1 MRIFLFLLFLGLSS
15 VASAQLK
22 TFLLEGQ
29 VVDQN
34 NKPIPDVYVVN
45 LSNMEKDISRSNGVF
60 SFWVAPSDTLVLS
73 HISYNRKK
81 ISVTSLLVNPIVR
94 LQSESVDIPEV
105 RVSPDQLSDIDRA
118 NKNLQFMQEYKP
130 VVNMRMKQEEADPVS
145 TVVTEN
151 NDLMRSE
158 ASSINIVRFSP
169 SEQIGEL
176 FTKLKKKD
184 YSSTYKSTRKQMDE
198 VKKGSK

>member
-1 MRIFLFLLFLGLSS
+1 MRIHLILLFLGLSMIS
-15 VASAQLK
+15 SAQLK

-34 NKPIPDVYVVN
+34 NQPIPDVYVVN

-73 HISYNRKK
+73 HISYNRKMVAV
-81 ISVTSLLVNPIVR
+81 STLLINPTVR
-94 LQSESVDIPEV
+94 LQSENVDIPEV

-118 NKNLQFMQEYKP
+118 NQNMQFIQEYKP
-130 VVNMRMKQEEADPVS
+130 AVKMRLQQEEADPVNS
-145 TVVTEN
+145 IVTEN

-158 ASSINIVRFSP
+158 ASSINIISFSP
-169 SEQIGEL
+169 SEQVGEL
-176 FTKLKKKD
+176 FTKLKKRD
-184 YSSTYKSTRKQMDE
+184 RSSEYSSTRKQMDE
-198 VKKGSK
+198 VKKGNK